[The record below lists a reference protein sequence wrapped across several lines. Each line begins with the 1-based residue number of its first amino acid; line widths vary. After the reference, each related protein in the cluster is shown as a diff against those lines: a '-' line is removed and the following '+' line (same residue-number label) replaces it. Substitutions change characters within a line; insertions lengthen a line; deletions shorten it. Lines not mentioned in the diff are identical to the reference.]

1 MKQVLLAIAVL
12 GLLSTASIAQAQ
24 APGDVIAAVNA
35 ADPATPA
42 APGAPPAGTPGAP
55 ADPAAKPANVPAPE
69 STVEK
74 NLPFTR
80 SLFFTPQDLIE
91 IDKALRGIKVTSGDG
106 NLVDGKLIPQ
116 VRRIKLTGMSYVS
129 QTNWIIWLNGQK
141 VTPFLQPKELKDI
154 RVEPGVVHLW
164 WFDIGANKV
173 LFLSLRPHEIYDI
186 VTGVTLPDP
195 YEVKK

>member
-1 MKQVLLAIAVL
+1 MKKLLPAIAVL
-12 GLLSTASIAQAQ
+12 SFLAAAPAAAQSPAN
-24 APGDVIAAVNA
+24 VVAAVDA
-35 ADPATPA
+35 AAPA
-42 APGAPPAGTPGAP
+42 APPPAAGTPDATASGTAPAGTGPV
-55 ADPAAKPANVPAPE
+55 VPPPE
-69 STVEK
+69 STIEK

-129 QTNWIIWLNGQK
+129 QNNWIIWLNGQK